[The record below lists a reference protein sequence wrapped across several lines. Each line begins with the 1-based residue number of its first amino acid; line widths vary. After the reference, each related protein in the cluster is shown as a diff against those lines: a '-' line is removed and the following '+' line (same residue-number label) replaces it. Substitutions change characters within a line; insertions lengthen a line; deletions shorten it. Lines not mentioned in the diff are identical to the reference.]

1 MYLKIIFVL
10 FYFKNTCTG
19 GINFFQKYKKSTS
32 NIRIFIIPFCFFFD
46 MLWQLLLTMKFYVSL
61 QTKTLVKPDD
71 QLDLNDQVNKLCTVH
86 YLINL
91 FNDENIIFF
100 NLSNISVLHRL
111 LKVMVYLIYK
121 A

>member
-1 MYLKIIFVL
+1 MVIMIHVFKIIFVL

-46 MLWQLLLTMKFYVSL
+46 MLWQLLLTMEFYVSL

-71 QLDLNDQVNKLCTVH
+71 QLDLNDQVNKLCT
-86 YLINL
+86 LP
-91 FNDENIIFF
+91 
-100 NLSNISVLHRL
+100 
-111 LKVMVYLIYK
+111 YK
-121 A
+121 FI